1 MLFHSCRAGSNALPR
16 LRGTLSVD
24 EIWIRTVMCRSEGR
38 ARSVSAHHG
47 SMRTES
53 NPQDAHKK
61 PSVVV
66 HACSPMTEAVE
77 ESLEYPDQPAYLASS
92 KPLRTPQSHAVLQ
105 ASRERFTVGRGL
117 QRLHLSKSREKNR
130 GRERRDRE
138 AAVEWVVMVGM
149 HLAVAADVGH
159 WRRVT
164 WSLVYHL
171 SPPYPKL
178 VLNSL
183 CS

>member
-92 KPLRTPQSHAVLQ
+92 KPLRNPESKPKAESPEEQCLRLACNIHMPVYALM
-105 ASRERFTVGRGL
+105 FTCMHTHKCTL
-117 QRLHLSKSREKNR
+117 MDK
-130 GRERRDRE
+130 
-138 AAVEWVVMVGM
+138 WV
-149 HLAVAADVGH
+149 
-159 WRRVT
+159 
-164 WSLVYHL
+164 
-171 SPPYPKL
+171 
-178 VLNSL
+178 
-183 CS
+183 